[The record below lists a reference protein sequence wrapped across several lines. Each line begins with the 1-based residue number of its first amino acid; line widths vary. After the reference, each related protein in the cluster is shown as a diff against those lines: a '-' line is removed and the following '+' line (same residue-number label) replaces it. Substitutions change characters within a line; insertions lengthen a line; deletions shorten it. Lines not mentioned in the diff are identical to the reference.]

1 MMKKRIGKAALC
13 SLALCRLLCGC
24 GTGEVT
30 FIGEDAREQTAAL
43 EASEPD
49 GESAGPSE
57 EAEIYVYVCGA
68 VNTPGVVKLR
78 EGSRAA
84 DALKEAGGFREDAG
98 TDLVNLAAKLSDGE
112 KLYIPTADEESYS
125 QQTDSGLININTAD
139 AALLCTLPGIGE
151 SRAADIISYREKNG
165 LFETC
170 EDIMKVPGIK
180 TSVYGKICDRIT
192 VK

>member
-1 MMKKRIGKAALC
+1 MRKRIGRAALC

-24 GTGEVT
+24 GAEEVVY
-30 FIGEDAREQTAAL
+30 IGEDTEETATVFVP
-43 EASEPD
+43 S
-49 GESAGPSE
+49 GSAGETQETE

-68 VNTPGVVKLR
+68 VNEPGVVRLR

-84 DALKEAGGFREDAG
+84 DALEKAGGFREDAG
-98 TDLVNLAAKLSDGE
+98 TDSVNLAAKVSDGE
-112 KLYIPTADEESYS
+112 KLYIPTADESVSPGQEA
-125 QQTDSGLININTAD
+125 DGLININTAD
-139 AALLCTLPGIGE
+139 ADLLCTLPGIGA
-151 SRAADIISYREKNG
+151 SRAADILYYREVNG

-180 TSVYGKICDRIT
+180 TSVYGKIRDRIT